1 MGERVNIHKAKV
13 HCDCIFNN
21 QRTEFFQRKISG
33 AKTGPPVQSAQTEL
47 FIKLKVAWIM
57 MKKV

>member
-33 AKTGPPVQSAQTEL
+33 ATQSSMDYDEKNMIHTFL
-47 FIKLKVAWIM
+47 
-57 MKKV
+57 